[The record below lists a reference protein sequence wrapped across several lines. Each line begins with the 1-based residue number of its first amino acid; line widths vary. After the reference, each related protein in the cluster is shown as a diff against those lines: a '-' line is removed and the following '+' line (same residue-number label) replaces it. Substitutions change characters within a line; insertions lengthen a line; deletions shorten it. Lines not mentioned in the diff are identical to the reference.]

1 MAEVRTLG
9 FAGRDG
15 APAHVAYRRAG
26 PAGAPPVVLI
36 HGVGMASEVWAP
48 QIKALAARHDVI
60 ALDMPGHG
68 GSSLPPEDARLS
80 DYAGQIVALLDGL
93 AIPSAVLIGHSMGAL
108 VALETALAHPV
119 RVRAVAAL
127 NAVFCRTPEQRAVV
141 TARAGTLDAQGRA
154 ASHAAA
160 VRRWFGEP
168 VPEALQASA
177 AQVAT
182 LLAAGDP
189 VGYARTYALFAASD
203 AAHRDRLAGLAMPA
217 LFMTA
222 DGDLN
227 STPEMSRAM
236 AALAPHGRV
245 EVLEGARHM
254 MALTAPDEVNGRL
267 LAFLDALA
275 PAPALDVDTPASDA
289 QTFDPKAFRQALGA
303 FLTGV
308 TVVTTRT
315 ADGEMRGF
323 TANSFSSVSL
333 DPPLILVCLA
343 KAASS
348 FPVFSAA
355 ENFAVSVLAGDQ
367 KDVSALFASKSP
379 DKFAGA
385 PWQLGPAGSPVMS
398 GAAAWFDCTRHE
410 VVEAGDHVI
419 LIGHVRGF
427 GAGTKPPLG
436 YCRGA
441 YVDFSL
447 GPQALAK
454 RDEPARVGAILES
467 DGALLLVEDGKGGLD
482 LPAGSCLEP
491 ASNPHSLR
499 GALARLGVEGRLGF
513 LFAVFETQSAGKG
526 PPTVSIYY
534 RGGLSGTPSAQAG
547 AVLVPLD
554 EVDLS
559 RLPDEATRSMLARY
573 LRERREDTFGI
584 YVGDAARGTVH
595 PLAAV
600 PANPGWDTPG
610 APA

>member
-1 MAEVRTLG
+1 MAEVRTLAY
-9 FAGRDG
+9 AGRDG
-15 APAHVAYRRAG
+15 APARVAYRRAG
-26 PAGAPPVVLI
+26 VPGAPPVVLI
-36 HGVGMASEVWAP
+36 HGVGMGSEVWAP
-48 QIKALAARHDVI
+48 QIAALAAGHDVI

-68 GSSLPPEDARLS
+68 GSSLPPEEARLS
-80 DYAGQIVALLDGL
+80 DYAGQVIALLDAL
-93 AIPSAVLIGHSMGAL
+93 AIPSAVLVGHSMGAL
-108 VALETALAHPV
+108 VALETALSHPA

-127 NAVFCRTPEQRAVV
+127 NAVFCRTPEQRAIV
-141 TARAGTLDAQGRA
+141 TARAGALDAEGRA

-160 VRRWFGEP
+160 VQRWFGDP
-168 VPEALQASA
+168 VPPELEASA
-177 AQVAT
+177 AQVAA

-203 AAHRDRLAGLAMPA
+203 AAHRDRLSSLARPA

-222 DGDLN
+222 DGDGN
-227 STPEMSRAM
+227 STPAMSQAM
-236 AALAPHGRV
+236 AALAPQGRA

-254 MALTAPDEVNGRL
+254 MTLTHPDAVNAHL

-275 PAPALDVDTPASDA
+275 PAPA
-289 QTFDPKAFRQALGA
+289 FDPKAFRQALGA

-308 TVVTTRT
+308 TVVTTRNP
-315 ADGEMRGF
+315 AGEMRGF

-343 KAASS
+343 KTASS

-355 ENFAVSVLAGDQ
+355 ENFAVSVLAAGQ

-385 PWQLGPAGSPVMS
+385 PWHLGPAGSPVIA

-427 GAGTKPPLG
+427 GAGTEAPLG

-441 YVDFSL
+441 YVDVSL
-447 GPQALAK
+447 GQQALAK
-454 RDEPARVGAILES
+454 RDEPARVGALLES

-482 LPAGSCLEP
+482 LPTGSCLEP
-491 ASNPHSLR
+491 ASNPRSLR
-499 GALARLGVEGRLGF
+499 GALAQLGVEGQLGF
-513 LFAVFETQSAGKG
+513 LFAVFETPGDGSA

-534 RGGLSGTPSAQAG
+534 RGGFNGTPRPEAG
-547 AVLVPLD
+547 AVLVPL
-554 EVDLS
+554 EAVDLA

-573 LRERREDTFGI
+573 LRERREDAFGI
-584 YVGDAARGTVH
+584 YVGDAERGQIH
-595 PLAAV
+595 PLAA
-600 PANPGWDTPG
+600 
-610 APA
+610 APLG